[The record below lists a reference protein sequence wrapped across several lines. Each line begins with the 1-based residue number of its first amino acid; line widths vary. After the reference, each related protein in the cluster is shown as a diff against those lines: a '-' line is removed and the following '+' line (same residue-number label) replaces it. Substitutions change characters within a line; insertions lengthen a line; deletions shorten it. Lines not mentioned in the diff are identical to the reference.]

1 MQTSRIRSDVQ
12 IELLKTLREIAG
24 DTVIIAPAIISSPL
38 DDTKYNTKTQIF
50 NTEAD
55 LVASEIEALVDKGS
69 LLLHAVK
76 RFRQVN
82 KEAKLYVVPL
92 EDDGDAV
99 KATADITFSGT
110 TVAESTTASFISPTN
125 YEYSINAIAGET
137 FDQIAAKVRT
147 AINANPYEIFTA
159 GTYTTPT
166 LTLTAKNGG
175 THMNNQCF
183 DWSNFI
189 IPGIE
194 IETENFS
201 GGVFNPDITTI
212 LDELKNMP
220 VHFVVPN
227 FGWDAVDTHLQ
238 EKEIREFA
246 NGQLFGYFAT
256 DLIAPIA
263 NVASMTF
270 EKAERNGYFMTSVLR
285 DINNT
290 DGTYFDTISSLHS
303 FLVAVDSYA
312 STNLQIHQNATLQ
325 RPSSPKY
332 LPNVGGPNQ
341 YMRSFNGTILPN
353 VPLSPFTKSTMLTGS
368 ETKALE
374 SKGLSYVFPD
384 SIYQNV
390 ITSQLFTGDLTFQ
403 NSAGRT
409 LNQLLLR
416 TFFRKL
422 VNKTIQ
428 EQFSDARIS
437 VKNAESTLLISENTF
452 KAELLKTLSI
462 ASQTYPSLIPNDNLK
477 ALHDLVNTTFKLY
490 ILDDGI
496 IQFEGTLAVDQHVE
510 EFKGKVQ
517 VATYQQIS

>member
-1 MQTSRIRSDVQ
+1 MQTSRIRSDIQVQ
-12 IELLKTLREIAG
+12 LLRTVREIAG
-24 DTVIIAPAIISSPL
+24 DTVIIAPAVISNPL

-55 LVASEIEALVDKGS
+55 LVTSEIEALVDKGS

-82 KEAKLYVVPL
+82 KEANLFVVPL

-99 KATADITFSGT
+99 KATAHITFAGT
-110 TVAESTTASFISPTN
+110 TVTKNTTASFISPTN
-125 YEYSINAIAGET
+125 YEYSINAIVGET
-137 FDQIAAKVRT
+137 FDQIAAKVKA
-147 AINANPYEIFTA
+147 AIDANPYEIFTA
-159 GTYTTPT
+159 GIYSTPT

-175 THMNNQCF
+175 THMNNQSF
-183 DWSNFI
+183 DWSKFV

-194 IETENFS
+194 IEVEAFN
-201 GGVFNPDITTI
+201 GGAFNPDITTI
-212 LDELKNMP
+212 LNEFKNMP

-227 FGWDAVDTHLQ
+227 FGWNAVDDHLQ
-238 EKEIREFA
+238 EKEIREFS
-246 NGQLFGYFAT
+246 NGELFGYFAT

-263 NVASMTF
+263 NIASMTF
-270 EKAERNGYFMTSVLR
+270 EKPERNGYFITSVLR
-285 DINNT
+285 DVNNT
-290 DGTYFDTISSLHS
+290 DGTYFDTIRSLHS
-303 FLVAVDSYA
+303 FLATVESYA

-325 RPSSPKY
+325 RPSNPKY

-353 VPLSPFTKSTMLTGS
+353 VPLSPFTKETMLTGS

-437 VKNAESTLLISENTF
+437 VKNSESLLLISENTF
-452 KAELLKTLSI
+452 KAELLKALSV
-462 ASQTYPSLIPNDNLK
+462 ASETYPSLIPVDNLK
-477 ALHDLVNTTFKLY
+477 ALHNLVNTTFKLY
-490 ILDDGI
+490 ILSDGI

-517 VATYQQIS
+517 IATYQQIS